1 MNQKKSNVL
10 VKESKGFDINSLSK
24 RKTSLQGLT
33 DYTTE
38 GAYSMSEV
46 IEYIQNNDSLKNS
59 EYIKTRQS
67 KTISERII
75 NDKRYKSSRVERL
88 WKFWVTK
95 GVMPMLGSDKFKF
108 LFEKHKNNRPILLYG
123 DP

>member
-1 MNQKKSNVL
+1 MEDIRKRINQKQNLNQKKSNVIA
-10 VKESKGFDINSLSK
+10 KESKCFDINSLSQ

-38 GAYSMSEV
+38 DAYSMSEV
-46 IEYIQNNDSLKNS
+46 IDYIQKKGNLKNS
-59 EYIKTRQS
+59 EYIKTIQS

-88 WKFWVTK
+88 
-95 GVMPMLGSDKFKF
+95 
-108 LFEKHKNNRPILLYG
+108 
-123 DP
+123 